1 MRVALGC
8 AILALCL
15 GAQAA
20 GSIAFVADIKG
31 NATIEGDGKLNF
43 LAELALGTRLLLGT
57 GASASITFAASGAEF
72 TLTGPGEFLITPAE
86 IKAEKGPAPT
96 RRTVM
101 VLPDPGVVARV
112 SQAATAS
119 ARMRGGVAS
128 ASNADKAALEFPVDT
143 RVTSLQPMMR
153 LRDGASIEGTTLTV
167 QDANGKEVWKGGL
180 KSAAMRS
187 PVKLSPASRYTWTV
201 TTPKGALGEA
211 RFETLSVEAM
221 ARAEKSRRGARN
233 FADRVMHAFLLQDIG
248 ATQEARE
255 AWTALVRERPDLP
268 ELAILAR

>member
-8 AILALCL
+8 AVLALCL

-20 GSIAFVADIKG
+20 GNVAFVADIKG

-43 LAELALGTRLLLGT
+43 LAELAPGTRLLLGT
-57 GASASITFAASGAEF
+57 GASASITFAATGAEF
-72 TLTGPGEFLITPAE
+72 TLTGPGEFLVAPAE
-86 IKAEKGPAPT
+86 IKGEKGPAPA

-119 ARMRGGVAS
+119 ARMRGIVAGG
-128 ASNADKAALEFPVDT
+128 ANADKATLEYPVDT

-153 LRDGASIEGTTLTV
+153 LRDGAGVEGATLTLL
-167 QDANGKEVWKGGL
+167 DASGKEVWKGSV
-180 KSAAMRS
+180 KSAATRS

-201 TTPKGALGEA
+201 TTPKGTLGEA

-233 FADRVMHAFLLQDIG
+233 FADRVMHAFMLQDIG
-248 ATQEARE
+248 ASQEARE
-255 AWTALVRERPDLP
+255 AWATLARERPDLP